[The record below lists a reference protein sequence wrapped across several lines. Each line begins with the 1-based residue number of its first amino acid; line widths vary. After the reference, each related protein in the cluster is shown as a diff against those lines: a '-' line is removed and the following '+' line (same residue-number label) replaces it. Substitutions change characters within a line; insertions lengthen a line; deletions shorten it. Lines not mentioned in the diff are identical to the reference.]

1 MQIEKTNG
9 TIFTFSKWKMIAWVN
24 KKKNPENFMKIE
36 NGRILNE
43 LNSVQNEGKV
53 SSKNKVKST

>member
-1 MQIEKTNG
+1 MKNDCLSQQ
-9 TIFTFSKWKMIAWVN
+9 
-24 KKKNPENFMKIE
+24 KKNPENFMKIE

-43 LNSVQNEGKV
+43 INSVQNEGKV